1 MGNEHSKNK
10 GPSKISQCDKN
21 GGLNGLAANITTN
34 GLDIDAKTLN
44 QNQQNGKAAAL
55 NSATESD
62 YVVIHSDSQQ
72 VEVIPEK
79 PATTPETEEAD
90 KHEERVQLF
99 DKIFK
104 KKAEREAPIEAEN
117 VVEEETHQNIVRD
130 ASLPATDTQLESSS
144 SREDADTTSAPKEED
159 YLHHQVESSTQ
170 TDREIEANISTQTGD
185 DAKRTSPTK
194 VPVGEMERTDR
205 TKEPSE
211 SDIVIAEEAFEESI
225 QEESPDN
232 QAAGITVK
240 ETTVNVIYEDVFRA
254 ERMEVIGECEI
265 QNPEKGSLND
275 SHEIDPEIPVQCKPV
290 ESTTEIPEEVNVPQ
304 LQEGEGGST
313 DERLLSEAAEAEVI
327 IHDNKGRNDIPSVNV
342 EPLITMMETISEEE
356 EHLILE
362 RTEPVCEKGINID
375 HGYVVLED
383 SSEGST
389 AWHKELSTID
399 EVPEYHFDQCLWDT
413 EVCTDKHI
421 DVTPVTNTESDI
433 PADGNRT
440 EKEIQEETVAPPSQ
454 NPDYG
459 IATAL
464 GLASDSHLEL
474 QANPAV
480 RFVSSFAHQETVPP
494 NSESTFVETII
505 GTNNKLT
512 SGESTQKETKAVLG
526 SLDED
531 VPIQGSS
538 SQCEVT
544 EASVQAVAYRS
555 ELLIKIPAVPKQ
567 AVEETI
573 IPTQDDMHFEEFTQ
587 KETEVELEN
596 IHEDTFVKE
605 FSSDCNVTNTFGE
618 AGFCSQPPTEISETT
633 KVENVTPAPNYAEK
647 STQMETDIVIKRENT
662 HIHQSSDEASLEA
675 VAEAKCPPPL
685 DQTPPICK
693 PIAKDAQN
701 ENDFEDFNENGV
713 ALWNVHET
721 MTCEA
726 QIISEGSSSEDECF
740 GTLNKILE
748 NADPTVKEMIISAKD
763 ESHFEETS
771 SENPAI
777 SDVPKE
783 ENDSPPNDQGLTVI
797 MHFVEGMFE
806 NLDVCQIRHRERC
819 DLQLEPLT
827 EEDLDSCSSV
837 HEEQVEENSVV
848 QTEETR
854 KPDAQESLSLIDME
868 APLSSGDPSQEIT
881 SLPEHQPTILKTSG
895 FIEEADKKFD
905 KHDACVASSTCFK
918 TVIKTIVGEIISP
931 DAVEAESCLR
941 ASEDEAP
948 EMNSEAESSVDTTE
962 ISPTEGWSNQK
973 LEDQEH
979 MEALLGRL
987 ESSCASVVEESPYR
1001 LEGFD
1006 ISSSG
1011 HNIIVVIQVAS
1022 EEE

>member
-10 GPSKISQCDKN
+10 GPSKTSQCDKN

-34 GLDIDAKTLN
+34 GLDIDVKTLN
-44 QNQQNGKAAAL
+44 PNQQNGKAAAL

-62 YVVIHSDSQQ
+62 YVVIQSDSQQ

-79 PATTPETEEAD
+79 LSATPETEEAE

-104 KKAEREAPIEAEN
+104 KKAEREEPVEAES

-130 ASLPATDTQLESSS
+130 ASLPGTDTQLESSS
-144 SREDADTTSAPKEED
+144 SREDADTTSAPKEEA
-159 YLHHQVESSTQ
+159 ESSTQ
-170 TDREIEANISTQTGD
+170 TDRVIEANISTQTGN
-185 DAKRTSPTK
+185 DAKRAPPTK
-194 VPVGEMERTDR
+194 VPVEEMERTDR
-205 TKEPSE
+205 TKESSE
-211 SDIVIAEEAFEESI
+211 SDIVIAEEVFEESM
-225 QEESPDN
+225 QEESSDN

-240 ETTVNVIYEDVFRA
+240 ETIVNVIYEDVFRA
-254 ERMEVIGECEI
+254 ERVEGIGECEI

-275 SHEIDPEIPVQCKPV
+275 SHEIDPEISVQCKPV
-290 ESTTEIPEEVNVPQ
+290 ESTTEIPEEVNVSR
-304 LQEGEGGST
+304 LQEGKGGST

-327 IHDNKGRNDIPSVNV
+327 IHDNKERNDIPSVNV
-342 EPLITMMETISEEE
+342 EPLITMIETISEEE
-356 EHLILE
+356 EHLISE
-362 RTEPVCEKGINID
+362 RTEPVCEKGINIA

-383 SSEGST
+383 SSEGCT

-413 EVCTDKHI
+413 EVCTNKDI

-440 EKEIQEETVAPPSQ
+440 EKEIKEAIVSPPSQ
-454 NPDYG
+454 NTEFG
-459 IATAL
+459 IATTL
-464 GLASDSHLEL
+464 GLASESQLEL

-480 RFVSSFAHQETVPP
+480 RFVSSSAHQETVPP
-494 NSESTFVETII
+494 DSESTFVETII

-512 SGESTQKETKAVLG
+512 SGESTQKETKTDLG

-538 SQCEVT
+538 SQREVT
-544 EASVQAVAYRS
+544 EAVAYRS

-567 AVEETI
+567 AVQETI
-573 IPTQDDMHFEEFTQ
+573 IPTQDDIHLEEFTQ
-587 KETEVELEN
+587 KETEVELESIN
-596 IHEDTFVKE
+596 EDTFVIE
-605 FSSDCNVTNTFGE
+605 FSSDRNVTNTFAE
-618 AGFCSQPPTEISETT
+618 AGFGSQTPTEISGTT
-633 KVENVTPAPNYAEK
+633 KVENVTPAPNYAEE
-647 STQMETDIVIKRENT
+647 STQMDTDIVIKRENT
-662 HIHQSSDEASLEA
+662 HIHQSSDEAPLEV
-675 VAEAKCPPPL
+675 VAEAKCPL
-685 DQTPPICK
+685 SVDQTPPICK
-693 PIAKDAQN
+693 PIAKDARN

-726 QIISEGSSSEDECF
+726 QITPEGSSSEDKCF
-740 GTLNKILE
+740 GTLTKILE
-748 NADPTVKEMIISAKD
+748 NADSTVEEMIISSK
-763 ESHFEETS
+763 EERHFEETS
-771 SENPAI
+771 SENPGI
-777 SDVPKE
+777 SDVPQE
-783 ENDSPPNDQGLTVI
+783 ENDSPPNDQGVTVI
-797 MHFVEGMFE
+797 MNFVEGMFE
-806 NLDVCQIRHRERC
+806 SLDICQIRHGERC

-837 HEEQVEENSVV
+837 HEEQVEQNSVV
-848 QTEETR
+848 ETEETR
-854 KPDAQESLSLIDME
+854 KPDVQESLSLFHME
-868 APLSSGDPSQEIT
+868 APLSSGDPSQEAT
-881 SLPEHQPTILKTSG
+881 CLPEHQPTILKTSG
-895 FIEEADKKFD
+895 FIEEADKKID

-931 DAVEAESCLR
+931 DAVEAESCLG

-948 EMNSEAESSVDTTE
+948 EMNSEAESSVDITE
-962 ISPTEGWSNQK
+962 IRPTERWSNQK
-973 LEDQEH
+973 LEHQQH
-979 MEALLGRL
+979 MEALLERL
-987 ESSCASVVEESPYR
+987 ESSCTSVVEESPYR

-1011 HNIIVVIQVAS
+1011 YNIKVVIQVAS
-1022 EEE
+1022 FEE